1 MAFPVLSSTLVAFTS
16 VTGIELTD
24 GSPML
29 NIMQFEQ
36 NGRVMQFRALL
47 KNSTEITPAR
57 DAPTAP
63 AAGPAAGPTAATA
76 APVAAPA
83 GTGILAS
90 APLVT
95 GHDALAAG
103 TSSAAAALT
112 CGGALAAVTAA
123 QARALSSEMWL
134 EPEVALEVVAGG
146 PTVMPTVLRSTEV
159 APEAV
164 SMMLLAPTPTVAP
177 AAVAGG
183 PPSPTVALEIAASS
197 SAPSAA
203 IPKICALFPK
213 PHVVAEWKPHT
224 DIRLQ
229 KK

>member
-1 MAFPVLSSTLVAFTS
+1 
-16 VTGIELTD
+16 
-24 GSPML
+24 
-29 NIMQFEQ
+29 
-36 NGRVMQFRALL
+36 
-47 KNSTEITPAR
+47 
-57 DAPTAP
+57 
-63 AAGPAAGPTAATA
+63 
-76 APVAAPA
+76 
-83 GTGILAS
+83 
-90 APLVT
+90 
-95 GHDALAAG
+95 
-103 TSSAAAALT
+103 
-112 CGGALAAVTAA
+112 
-123 QARALSSEMWL
+123 
-134 EPEVALEVVAGG
+134 
-146 PTVMPTVLRSTEV
+146 MPTVLRSTEV

-183 PPSPTVALEIAASS
+183 PTVMPTVLMTPEVAPEAVSMMLLAPTAMVAPALETTVMPKSFVLSPQCSTYSSIQRAPSPTVALEIAASS